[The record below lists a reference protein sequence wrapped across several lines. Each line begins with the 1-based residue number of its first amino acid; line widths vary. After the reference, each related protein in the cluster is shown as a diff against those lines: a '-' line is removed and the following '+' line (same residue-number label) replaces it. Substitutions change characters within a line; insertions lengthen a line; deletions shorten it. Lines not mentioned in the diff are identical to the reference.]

1 MTDEIR
7 VTVRTAA
14 TGHMTLSVPLED
26 LPAWVDARLADGK
39 AVVAESGAES
49 RVIQLGREILDFFLG
64 RRKTAAAE
72 GKAAPRE
79 EVTVLNPMRGGADVP
94 VEVAAQVVAAAIQ
107 HGPDGRQERRLGR
120 DESMAMPIG
129 PPTTG
134 FQAGAPGRLDPA
146 AEVRAW
152 EALREREGEG
162 PAMVLA
168 SGGAV
173 AVRSHLWPG
182 VVYLVRVG
190 TIQVLRDGK
199 TVSNLCL
206 QLADGG
212 PVWDAVANRLS
223 LLRAGEGGEI
233 EVWAA
238 AR

>member
-14 TGHMTLSVPLED
+14 TGHMTLSLPLGD
-26 LPAWVDARLADGK
+26 LPAWIDARLADGK

-49 RVIQLGREILDFFLG
+49 RVIQLGRDILDFFLG
-64 RRKTAAAE
+64 RRRAGAT
-72 GKAAPRE
+72 PRE

-94 VEVAAQVVAAAIQ
+94 MEVAAQVVAAAIQ
-107 HGPDGRQERRLGR
+107 HGPDGRRGLGR
-120 DESMAMPIG
+120 DEAMAMPIRSS
-129 PPTTG
+129 TTS
-134 FQAGAPGRLDPA
+134 FQAGAGAPGRLDPA

-162 PAMVLA
+162 PAMALA
-168 SGGAV
+168 AGGAV

-190 TIQVLRDGK
+190 TIQVIRDGQ

-223 LLRAGEGGEI
+223 LLRAGEEGEI